1 LTHMSLESK
10 KPRIFITGHTRGIG
24 KAVFDLYKSKDY
36 LCYGISKS
44 TGLDIDKD
52 CDVIVQQMSN
62 FKYIVLNAYDKDSQ
76 LRMLKSI
83 IERYKNEPKKIAV
96 ITSTSGTRAGM
107 DSSLK
112 HQEYNW
118 YCKNKKALIEYIEK
132 AQQDLF
138 DKPIQIYD
146 VCPDTVQTDMSEG
159 LWEEYPKL
167 DANEVAE
174 CVDMCFT
181 KSYNINKIV
190 LQKYAN

>member
-1 LTHMSLESK
+1 MSLESK

-146 VCPDTVQTDMSEG
+146 VCPDTVQTDMTEG
-159 LWEEYPKL
+159 SQQL
-167 DANEVAE
+167 A
-174 CVDMCFT
+174 CVGNSCE
-181 KSYNINKIV
+181 I
-190 LQKYAN
+190 